1 MAGHQACGIPL
12 VCRALYVGL
21 IVSLCHITIMA
32 HVIQHRLP
40 ESPFAQRSC
49 HTVYV
54 GRHLFSGTGVAR
66 FVIYFYG
73 YDTVIPGIR
82 LTGIRIDMP
91 RQMLQIIGLSLTCP
105 AVFMYPHF
113 GKRYE
118 KAPVSVSFSG

>member
-1 MAGHQACGIPL
+1 
-12 VCRALYVGL
+12 
-21 IVSLCHITIMA
+21 MA

-91 RQMLQIIGLSLTCP
+91 RQLLQIIGLSLTCP
-105 AVFMYPHF
+105 AVFMYPAF
-113 GKRYE
+113 WKTIRESPGVRILLRIT
-118 KAPVSVSFSG
+118 VSEIGLGCKYYIYTPAFEPPYQVVEQV